1 MERSETETCQEDSM
15 FSLARSSAYTFI
27 WSMLPRLLPAYIP
40 KRRLSG
46 FQINQVKK
54 KEKEL
59 CTRSLA
65 PVPLVRLFLFLAAS
79 DKHIL

>member
-54 KEKEL
+54 KRKGIVY
-59 CTRSLA
+59 SIA
-65 PVPLVRLFLFLAAS
+65 SSGPFSSFVPIPS
-79 DKHIL
+79 SE